1 MPSSLH
7 RLDRHIP
14 GDRFHVKSP
23 VMVVAE
29 KRSKKEAKKELI
41 KPHRLPKAHKV
52 RNTWNTARAE
62 PYAPQLIR
70 LRRNPFPLY
79 PGYFRK
85 MKGGERAKLDKKLR
99 SRPNVAEL
107 VASARREERV
117 SFPRPTDCRIRLQAR
132 PRISAEAFLS
142 GGDRGGE

>member
-1 MPSSLH
+1 MASSLH
-7 RLDRHIP
+7 RLERPIP

-41 KPHRLPKAHKV
+41 QPHRLPKAHKV
-52 RNTWNTARAE
+52 RNSYNTVRAE

-79 PGYFRK
+79 PGYFKK
-85 MKGGERAKLDKKLR
+85 MKGGERAKMDSKLR
-99 SRPNVAEL
+99 DRPNVAEL
-107 VASARREERV
+107 VASSRREERV
-117 SFPRPTDCRIRLQAR
+117 SFPRPTDSRQRLQAR
-132 PRISAEAFLS
+132 PRISAEAWL
-142 GGDRGGE
+142 GGEQ